1 MMNEYKTVRLY
12 GRLGA
17 LFGRVHRLVIDSPAE
32 AIRALCATVPGFEM
46 YLQTAHRRGMQ
57 FTVFKG
63 RESVGREELAHG
75 CGGEEIRIAPVLAG
89 SKRGGVF
96 QMILGAV
103 LVVASIWMPG
113 LSIAASNLMFSAGA
127 AMSIGGVV
135 QMLAPQM
142 PGLASRQ
149 DADNKPSYAFGGPV
163 NTTAMGNPVPVGY
176 GLRERGGAII
186 SAGIYTDDYR

>member
-1 MMNEYKTVRLY
+1 MNEYKTVRLY

-46 YLQTAHRRGMQ
+46 YLQTANQRGMR

-63 RESVGREELAHG
+63 RENVSRDELAHG
-75 CGGEEIRIAPVLAG
+75 CGGSEIRIAPVLAG
-89 SKRGGVF
+89 SKRGGMF

-103 LVVASIWMPG
+103 LIVASIWMPG

-176 GLRERGGAII
+176 GLRERGGAIV